1 MRPPSLSLPP
11 SFAAV
16 PPLHGPAAE
25 DLDLRAL
32 PPRLDASPAIA
43 SHARGG
49 VLFIAS
55 AWLAAAGL
63 SADDKRM
70 LSALLVQFW
79 TGQAAVPD
87 MNQECE
93 QDSVLLR
100 FDSGTFRRC
109 EAACAFNAQG
119 EVLRI
124 VIRAQDQQPL
134 LTLSKPAQEVAPAAR
149 ANAGASSSARV
160 LQNQLQMSLDSRQV
174 LKHKGFTDVQLN
186 QICKHS
192 GGAEALRFI
201 AANWGQLTGE
211 PMKLTKDDI
220 AKITSHDGAKP
231 ALEAVVADWGTL
243 TGEPMKL
250 TKDDIVKVASHDGA
264 KPALEAV
271 VANWD
276 KLTALGL
283 RKGDI
288 VKIASNIGGKYAL
301 EAVTAGWG
309 TLTGEPMKLTKDDI
323 VKIASNNGGKH
334 ALEAVADNWGTLT
347 GEPMKLAK
355 DDIVKIASNGG
366 ATQALKAVADNW
378 GKLTALGLGKDDIV
392 NIASNSGA
400 TQALKA
406 VADNWGTLTALGLG
420 KDDIVKIASNDG
432 TKHALEAVVAKWD
445 ELTALGLGKDDI
457 VKIASNSGAKHALE
471 AVVAK
476 WDELTA
482 LGLGKDD
489 ILNIASNSGATQA
502 LKAVADNWGTLT
514 ALGLGRDDIVKIASN
529 SGAKQALDAVVTM
542 PWHGQLSKED
552 LVKLTSRNSG
562 ANILHWYLEH
572 HMRLKEHGLSTQQIL
587 TAAISTRSAVR
598 ERILK
603 QAGIEL
609 EPGASGQRGHKRGMT
624 SAVALAKKIKTE
636 PLDATRPFRSTFPA
650 PVREVEIAPINTVQA
665 RHTPVTRYPM
675 IDLTAEG
682 GDPIGVMTVF
692 NVHHM
697 QEAALVT
704 GKQTYHREL
713 DQRFPIRDPANPTLV
728 HPDYA
733 DPADPTRCAEK
744 VSLQN
749 AYFLKGGRKPPT
761 KWGSKSKATGN
772 NEDELW
778 RLLTTNFGKDHPYQA
793 RRGTSMKKMFI
804 ASLLRSCEQELQA
817 CIAGTEPPSA
827 RRVKVM
833 PVTAEQCDSP
843 EEAQA
848 LAGQYGGILQDYA
861 KDKQPSLR
869 NGRIVCLF
877 AGARLETEAERTAYF
892 GQLGAE
898 VASQAQHDYSATVRK
913 HGTKKMVDWAPYG
926 GGNMA
931 QYLNSSFQADGTVDQ
946 ERCNACFVPVT
957 FDLTKRDGETKRET
971 MLAVIQFR
979 EIEEGKQIKLDY
991 GAKYRLEP
999 SGAAPMETAAS

>member
-25 DLDLRAL
+25 DLDLQAL

-63 SADDKRM
+63 SADGKRM
-70 LSALLVQFW
+70 LGALLAQFR

-100 FDSGTFRRC
+100 FDSGQFRRC

-124 VIRAQDQQPL
+124 AIRAQNQQPL

-149 ANAGASSSARV
+149 ARARQPASSSAHV
-160 LQNQLQMSLDSRQV
+160 LQIQLQRSLDSRQV

-186 QICKHS
+186 QICKHQ
-192 GGAEALRFI
+192 GGAEALRFLAADWDKLTGEPMKLTKGDIVKI
-201 AANWGQLTGE
+201 ASHDGAKPALEAVTDNWGTLTGE

-220 AKITSHDGAKP
+220 VKIASHDGAKL

-250 TKDDIVKVASHDGA
+250 TKDDIVKVANNIGG

-271 VANWD
+271 VANWG
-276 KLTALGL
+276 KLTGEPMKLT
-283 RKGDI
+283 KNDI
-288 VKIASNIGGKYAL
+288 VNIASNTGGKQAL
-301 EAVTAGWG
+301 EAVAGNWS

-323 VKIASNNGGKH
+323 LKIASNNGGKH
-334 ALEAVADNWGTLT
+334 ALEAIVADWGQLT
-347 GEPMKLAK
+347 GESMKL
-355 DDIVKIASNGG
+355 
-366 ATQALKAVADNW
+366 T
-378 GKLTALGLGKDDIV
+378 KDDIV
-392 NIASNSGA
+392 NIASYVGGKNALEAVVANWGQLTGEPMKLIKDDIVNIASHGGA
-400 TQALKA
+400 KPALKA
-406 VADNWGTLTALGLG
+406 VVANWDKLTALGLG
-420 KDDIVKIASNDG
+420 KDDIVKIASN
-432 TKHALEAVVAKWD
+432 A
-445 ELTALGLGKDDI
+445 
-457 VKIASNSGAKHALE
+457 
-471 AVVAK
+471 
-476 WDELTA
+476 
-482 LGLGKDD
+482 
-489 ILNIASNSGATQA
+489 
-502 LKAVADNWGTLT
+502 
-514 ALGLGRDDIVKIASN
+514 
-529 SGAKQALDAVVTM
+529 GAKQALEAVVTM

-552 LVKLTSRNSG
+552 LVKLTSRKSG
-562 ANILHWYLEH
+562 ANFLHWYLEYH
-572 HMRLKEHGLSTQQIL
+572 VRLKERGLSTGQIL
-587 TAAISTRSAVR
+587 TAAISTRSTDR
-598 ERILK
+598 ERVLK
-603 QAGIEL
+603 QAGIKP

-624 SAVALAKKIKTE
+624 SAAALAKKIKTE
-636 PLDATRPFRSTFPA
+636 PPEAAQPFRSTFPA

-682 GDPIGVMTVF
+682 GDHIGVMTVF
-692 NVHHM
+692 NVRHT

-704 GKQTYHREL
+704 GKQTYHPEL

-733 DPADPTRCAEK
+733 DPADPTRCAKE
-744 VSLQN
+744 VRLQHVQ
-749 AYFLKGGRKPPT
+749 FLKGGGKKT
-761 KWGSKSKATGN
+761 KWGSKSKATGI
-772 NEDELW
+772 NEEALW
-778 RLLTTNFGKDHPYQA
+778 RMLTTHFGKEHLYQA
-793 RRGTSMKKMFI
+793 RRGANMKKMFI

-827 RRVKVM
+827 RSVKVT
-833 PVTAEQCDSP
+833 PVTADQCDSP

-957 FDLTKRDGETKRET
+957 FELTKRDGETKRET
-971 MLAVIQFR
+971 MMAVIQFR
-979 EIEEGKQIKLDY
+979 EIEQGKQIKLDY
-991 GAKYRLEP
+991 GAKYRLEQT
-999 SGAAPMETAAS
+999 GAAPMETGGSGTEGV